1 MTTTDWKLAKNQWL
15 GISEESSQ
23 SDSRIYDVMRNFWHP
38 VMFADDLDAQPV
50 QAMLCGEQLAI
61 VRMGGEV
68 RAYKDLCAHRGT
80 ALSLGT
86 VVDNAGCEEL
96 RCAYHGW
103 QYDHAGRLTAIPQRP
118 DLVGKI
124 RARVQTYHAVDRY
137 GLIWVCLAETPH
149 FPMAEFPQFDD
160 AGYHAMPMKTVDWQ
174 CTSPRRVENYLD
186 LGHFAFV
193 HDGYL
198 GDINH
203 PEVPRHAVWREG
215 HVLRIE
221 QLEPNKEPVN
231 TKFESDMDDSEIDH
245 HADGSDEAYTLSDQ
259 EWWVTMP
266 LTVLLNQTLPGDRH
280 YYLFFHPTPI
290 TPGTIR
296 NFTVHARNYGDAD
309 KMDEEVLDFC
319 RTVYAQ
325 DKPIVEAQR
334 PEALHSDLSYEL
346 HLQDVDTVSMQY
358 RLWLGELVEALEGE
372 D

>member
-1 MTTTDWKLAKNQWL
+1 MTVTDWTLARNQWL

-23 SDSRIYDVMRNFWHP
+23 ADSRIYDIMRNFWHP
-38 VMFADDLDAQPV
+38 VMFSDDLDAGPV

-61 VRMGGEV
+61 VRLDGEV

-86 VVDNAGCEEL
+86 VVDNAGCQEL

-103 QYDHAGRLTAIPQRP
+103 QYDHGGRLTAIPQRP
-118 DLVGKI
+118 DLAGKI

-149 FPMAEFPQFDD
+149 FPMAEFPQYASPEYD
-160 AGYHAMPMKTVDWQ
+160 AQPMKTVDWN
-174 CTSPRRVENYLD
+174 CSAPRRVENYLD
-186 LGHFAFV
+186 LGHFAIV

-198 GDINH
+198 GDVEH
-203 PEVPRHAVWREG
+203 PEVPRHTVWRED

-221 QLEPNKEPVN
+221 QLEPNREPVN
-231 TKFESDMDDSEIDH
+231 SKFESDLDV
-245 HADGSDEAYTLSDQ
+245 ADVSRGEEGSDDGFALSDQ

-266 LTVLLNQTLPGDRH
+266 LTVLLHQTLPGDRH

-290 TPGTIR
+290 AADTIR
-296 NFTVHARNYGDAD
+296 NFTVHARNFGDAD
-309 KMDEEVLDFC
+309 KMDEEVLQFC
-319 RTVYAQ
+319 RTIYAQ

-346 HLQDVDTVSMQY
+346 HLQDVDAVAMQY

-372 D
+372 A

>member
-1 MTTTDWKLAKNQWL
+1 MTTTEWNLARNQWL
-15 GISEESSQ
+15 GVSEESVTA
-23 SDSRIYDVMRNFWHP
+23 DDRIYNAMRNFWHP
-38 VMFADDLDAQPV
+38 VMFADELGDSPA

-61 VRMGGEV
+61 VRLDGEV

-86 VVDNAGCEEL
+86 VVDNAGCQEL

-103 QYDHAGRLTAIPQRP
+103 QYDCEGRLTAIPQRP

-124 RARVQTYHAVDRY
+124 RARVQTHHAVERY
-137 GLIWVCLAETPH
+137 GFIWVCLAETPH
-149 FPMAEFPQFDD
+149 HPMAEFPQFDSPE
-160 AGYHAMPMKTVDWQ
+160 YHAMPMKTVDWR
-174 CTSPRRVENYLD
+174 CSSPRRVENYLD

-198 GDINH
+198 GDISN
-203 PEVPRHAVWREG
+203 PAVPDHAVWREG

-231 TKFESDMDDSEIDH
+231 TKFESDLEDSEIDYH
-245 HADGSDEAYTLSDQ
+245 DDRSDEAYTLSDQ

-266 LTVLLNQTLPGDRH
+266 LTVLLHQTLPGDRH

-290 TPGTIR
+290 TPDTIR
-296 NFTVHARNYGDAD
+296 NFTVHARNYGEPD
-309 KMDEEVLDFC
+309 KIDEEVLDFC

-334 PEALHSDLSYEL
+334 PEALHRDLSYEL
-346 HLQDVDTVSMQY
+346 HLQDVDTVAMQY
-358 RLWLGELVEALEGE
+358 RLWLNELVEELQVEA
-372 D
+372 